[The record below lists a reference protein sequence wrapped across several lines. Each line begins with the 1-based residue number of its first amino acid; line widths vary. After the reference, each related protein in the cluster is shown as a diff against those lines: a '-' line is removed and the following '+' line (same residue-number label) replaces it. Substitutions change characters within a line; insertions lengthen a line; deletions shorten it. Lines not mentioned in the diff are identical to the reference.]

1 MQSKIYKKHFQYKK
15 KKNKSYDIN
24 TINEV
29 IVPLDARKSALN
41 EFGAFIKL
49 T

>member
-24 TINEV
+24 TIKEV
-29 IVPLDARKSALN
+29 IVPLDVRKSALN